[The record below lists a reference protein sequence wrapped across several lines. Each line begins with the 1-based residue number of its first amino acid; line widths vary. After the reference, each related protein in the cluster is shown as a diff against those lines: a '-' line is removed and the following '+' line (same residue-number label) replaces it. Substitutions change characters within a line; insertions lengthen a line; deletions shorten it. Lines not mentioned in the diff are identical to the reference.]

1 MENKR
6 AVNVDVIAESKDR
19 YEIHIN
25 NQPAAWGSQNRVN
38 EIIGRMVNRNDDS
51 INLYINYK
59 RLK

>member
-1 MENKR
+1 VM
-6 AVNVDVIAESKDR
+6 AESKDR

-25 NQPAAWGSQNRVN
+25 NSPAVWGSQNRVN